1 MIVDYLT
8 YTFVEEH
15 EGNLSGLAK
24 AIDPGAV
31 ALETRTG
38 YAHDWSL
45 WGSGRLKWG
54 HRGEAIA
61 RLSLPGSALALH
73 RESGG
78 DVGSLVILI
87 GEAGGRCTRVDFAF
101 DWMVEAPAVIN
112 RIVESLKQGAYT
124 SRWQLENS
132 RSCTIYKSVLNS
144 GYTLYLGSP
153 QSACRLVFYDKAAE
167 RGEDT
172 PRLRAELRIR
182 KERADAAICL
192 LTAGAEEAVEY
203 VKMLILGYIDIKD
216 PQASDSNKRRW
227 PTADWWAEMWGTQK
241 GRITLGSKMP
251 TEDQLRGWLE
261 KLGPSLAILLEID
274 GGDLAWFFDTVKAG
288 RKPVEQGGRWRAV
301 HQAKLKAWLEAR
313 EAGGAGG

>member
-87 GEAGGRCTRVDFAF
+87 GEA
-101 DWMVEAPAVIN
+101 
-112 RIVESLKQGAYT
+112 
-124 SRWQLENS
+124 
-132 RSCTIYKSVLNS
+132 
-144 GYTLYLGSP
+144 
-153 QSACRLVFYDKAAE
+153 
-167 RGEDT
+167 
-172 PRLRAELRIR
+172 
-182 KERADAAICL
+182 
-192 LTAGAEEAVEY
+192 
-203 VKMLILGYIDIKD
+203 
-216 PQASDSNKRRW
+216 
-227 PTADWWAEMWGTQK
+227 
-241 GRITLGSKMP
+241 
-251 TEDQLRGWLE
+251 
-261 KLGPSLAILLEID
+261 
-274 GGDLAWFFDTVKAG
+274 
-288 RKPVEQGGRWRAV
+288 
-301 HQAKLKAWLEAR
+301 
-313 EAGGAGG
+313 

>member
-8 YTFVEEH
+8 YTFAEEH
-15 EGNLSGLAK
+15 EDNLADLAK

-45 WGSGRLKWG
+45 WGNGRLKWE
-54 HRGEAIA
+54 HPGEAVA
-61 RLSLPGSALALH
+61 RLSLPGGALALH

-101 DWMVEAPAVIN
+101 DWPVEAPPVID
-112 RIVESLKQGAYT
+112 RIVESLRQGAYT

-132 RSCTIYKSVLNS
+132 QSCTIYKSVLSS

-153 QSACRLVFYDKAAE
+153 QSDCRLVFYDKAAE

-172 PRLRAELRIR
+172 PRLRAEFRIR

-192 LTAGAEEAVEY
+192 LTVGADEAVDY
-203 VKMLILGYIDIKD
+203 IKSLVLNYIDIKD
-216 PQASDSNKRRW
+216 PQENDSNKRRW
-227 PTADWWAEMWGTQK
+227 PIADWWAEMWGTQK
-241 GRITLGSKMP
+241 GRIALGSDMP
-251 TEDQLRGWLE
+251 TEDDSRAWFE
-261 KLGPSLAILLEID
+261 KLAPSLAVLLEID
-274 GGDLAWFFDTVKAG
+274 GGDLGWLFGAIKEG
-288 RKPVEQGGRWRAV
+288 RKPADQGGRWRAV
-301 HQAKLKAWLEAR
+301 HEAKLKAWLEAR
-313 EAGGAGG
+313 AAGG